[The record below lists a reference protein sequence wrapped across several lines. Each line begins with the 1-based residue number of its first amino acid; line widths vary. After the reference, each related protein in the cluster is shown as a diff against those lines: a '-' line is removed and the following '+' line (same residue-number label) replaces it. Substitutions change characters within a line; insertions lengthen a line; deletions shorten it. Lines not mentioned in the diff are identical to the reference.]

1 MKRKTNV
8 TLGVILSS
16 LYIGIVSGQAVAA
29 NPDHEVYNLGKIVVT
44 KKENTG
50 VQASE
55 TIHTVTAK
63 QIREQ
68 NAQTLDE
75 ALTLLPGIS
84 IRTGGDGIPRIDI
97 RGFRTRHVL
106 LLLNGTPFNASYD
119 GQFDPSLIS
128 VENIA
133 EIKVVTGGGS
143 ILYGPGGNGGVINI
157 ITKKGK
163 TGIHGSVAAETATGN
178 SNQLKGTISGGNDK
192 VDYFVSGSIYKRD
205 NFQLSDDFNAT
216 KYEDGGARENSDLKR
231 DNAFANLSYSPSEK
245 TLVGV
250 TLSYLKGEQGKPPV
264 VNYSKTDPFS
274 SNLKYERETNSENTS
289 VQLAASHDLSGPFH
303 LKGWIFLNQLK
314 LQDDRYDNNQYDSQ
328 LLKGSSR
335 TDSTTRISGANMQVA
350 YDATDNSTL
359 TLGLMAEN
367 DNWDADGFQQVQSKK
382 SSSVTRQYFDDSH
395 DFQLYST
402 LLQYEAALGKQAGL
416 VLGAG
421 YHWQDR
427 EDDRKQDYS
436 YVIGAHYDPLPQ
448 TRLKVS
454 HARKIRFPSLKD
466 LYDPNGGNPTLTPEI
481 SRHYETG
488 IEQGLP
494 IKTSASFTVFHDDID
509 DFIEKDANEISQN
522 FEKYVFNGFEV
533 SVVNKAIDNLVVRAS
548 YTFLDT
554 KDKST
559 GSQRDELQYRPR
571 DKYTLDAI
579 YRFPWGTSLYASV
592 MYLANQYYYDKDQVE
607 KRRLPNF
614 TVVDLKISQSLYQDR
629 WNLYVGAK
637 NLLDENYE
645 QSYGL
650 PQAGRLIYG
659 GLEYRF

>member
-1 MKRKTNV
+1 MKRKITQSIIISGLC
-8 TLGVILSS
+8 LGLA
-16 LYIGIVSGQAVAA
+16 SGQSLAA
-29 NPDHEVYNLGKIVVT
+29 TEDQGGYDLGKVVVT
-44 KKENTG
+44 KTQDKG

-68 NAQTLDE
+68 NATTLDE
-75 ALTLLPGIS
+75 ALVLVPGIS

-133 EIKVVTGGGS
+133 EIKVITGGGS

-163 TGIHGSVAAETATGN
+163 TGMHGSVVAETAAGN
-178 SNQLKGTISGGNDK
+178 GNLVKGAISGGTDK
-192 VDYFVSGSIYKRD
+192 VDYFVSGSAYKRD
-205 NFQLSDDFNAT
+205 NFPLSDDFTPT
-216 KYEDGGARENSDLKR
+216 KYEDGGARVNSDLKR

-245 TLVGV
+245 TLLGI

-264 VNYSKTDPFS
+264 VNYDKNDPFS
-274 SNLKYERETNSENTS
+274 SNVKYERETNSENMS
-289 VQLAASHDLSGPFH
+289 LQLAASHDLEGPFR
-303 LKGWIFLNQLK
+303 LKGWVYLNQLK
-314 LQDDRYDNNQYDSQ
+314 LQDDRYDDEHYNTQ

-335 TDSTTRISGANMQVA
+335 TDSTTKISGANMQVA
-350 YDATDNSTL
+350 YEPDTHNTF

-367 DNWDADGFQQVQSKK
+367 DDWDADGFQQIQSKK
-382 SSSVTRQYFDDSH
+382 SGFVTRQHFDESYDY
-395 DFQLYST
+395 QLYST
-402 LLQYEAALGKQAGL
+402 LLQYEATVGKQVGII
-416 VLGAG
+416 LGTG

-436 YVIGAHYDPLPQ
+436 YVIGAHYDPFPQ
-448 TRLKVS
+448 TRLKAS

-466 LYDPNGGNPTLTPEI
+466 LYDPDSGNPTLNPEI
-481 SRHYETG
+481 SKHYEAG

-494 IKTSASFTVFHDDID
+494 VKTSSSFTVFHDDIK
-509 DFIEKDANEISQN
+509 DFIEKDASEISQN
-522 FEKYVFNGFEV
+522 YEKYVFNGFEV
-533 SVVNKAIDNLVVRAS
+533 SLANKAIDNLVVRAA

-554 KDKST
+554 KDKSE

-571 DKYTLDAI
+571 DKFTVDAL

-592 MYLANQYYYDKDQVE
+592 MYLANQYYYDKDQVN
-607 KRRLPNF
+607 KRRLPNY
-614 TVVDLKISQSLYQDR
+614 TVIDLKVSQSLYQDQVK
-629 WNLYVGAK
+629 LYVGAK

-645 QSYGL
+645 QSYGY
-650 PQAGRLIYG
+650 PQAGRMIYG

>member
-1 MKRKTNV
+1 MKRKITQSIIISGLC
-8 TLGVILSS
+8 LGLA
-16 LYIGIVSGQAVAA
+16 SGQSLAA
-29 NPDHEVYNLGKIVVT
+29 TEDQGGYDLGKVVVT
-44 KKENTG
+44 KTQDKG

-68 NAQTLDE
+68 NATTLDE
-75 ALTLLPGIS
+75 ALVLVPGIS

-133 EIKVVTGGGS
+133 EIKVITGGGS

-163 TGIHGSVAAETATGN
+163 TGMHGSVVAETAAGN
-178 SNQLKGTISGGNDK
+178 GNLVKGAISGGTDK
-192 VDYFVSGSIYKRD
+192 VDYFVSGSAYKRD
-205 NFQLSDDFNAT
+205 NFPLSDDFTPT
-216 KYEDGGARENSDLKR
+216 KYEDGGARVNSDLKR

-245 TLVGV
+245 TLLGI

-264 VNYSKTDPFS
+264 VNYDKNDPFS
-274 SNLKYERETNSENTS
+274 SNVKYERETNSENTS
-289 VQLAASHDLSGPFH
+289 LQLAASHDLEGPFR
-303 LKGWIFLNQLK
+303 LKGWVYLNQLK
-314 LQDDRYDNNQYDSQ
+314 LQDDRYDDEHYNTQ

-335 TDSTTRISGANMQVA
+335 TDSTTKISGANMQVA
-350 YDATDNSTL
+350 YEPDTHNTF

-367 DNWDADGFQQVQSKK
+367 DDWDADGFQQIQSKK
-382 SSSVTRQYFDDSH
+382 SGFVTRQHFDESYDY
-395 DFQLYST
+395 QLYST
-402 LLQYEAALGKQAGL
+402 LLQYEATVGKQVGII
-416 VLGAG
+416 LGTG

-436 YVIGAHYDPLPQ
+436 YVIGAHYDPFPQ
-448 TRLKVS
+448 TRLKAS

-466 LYDPNGGNPTLTPEI
+466 LYDPDSGNPTLNPEI
-481 SRHYETG
+481 SKHYEAG

-494 IKTSASFTVFHDDID
+494 VKTSSSFTVFHDDIK
-509 DFIEKDANEISQN
+509 DFIEKDASEISQN
-522 FEKYVFNGFEV
+522 YEKYVFNGFEV
-533 SVVNKAIDNLVVRAS
+533 SLANKAIDNLVVRAA

-554 KDKST
+554 KDKSE

-571 DKYTLDAI
+571 DKFTVDAL

-592 MYLANQYYYDKDQVE
+592 MYLANQYYYDKDQVN
-607 KRRLPNF
+607 KRRLPNY
-614 TVVDLKISQSLYQDR
+614 TVIDLKVSQSLYQDQVK
-629 WNLYVGAK
+629 LYVGAK

-645 QSYGL
+645 QSYGY
-650 PQAGRLIYG
+650 PQAGRMIYG

>member
-1 MKRKTNV
+1 MKGKI
-8 TLGVILSS
+8 TLGIILSG
-16 LYIGIVSGQAVAA
+16 LCIGFTSGQSMAA
-29 NPDHEVYNLGKIVVT
+29 TTDQEVYDLGKVVVT
-44 KKENTG
+44 KTADKG

-55 TIHTVTAK
+55 TIHTVTAN

-68 NAQTLDE
+68 HARTLDE
-75 ALTLLPGIS
+75 ALALLPGLS

-106 LLLNGTPFNASYD
+106 LLLNGTPFNASSD

-133 EIKVVTGGGS
+133 EIKVITGGSS

-163 TGIHGSVAAETATGN
+163 TGVHGSLAAETASGN
-178 SNQLKGTISGGNDK
+178 SNLVKGAVSGGSDK
-192 VDYFVSGSIYKRD
+192 IDYFVSGSAYIRD
-205 NFQLSDDFNAT
+205 NFPLSDDFAPT
-216 KYEDGGARENSDLKR
+216 KYEDGGARENSDLRR

-245 TLVGV
+245 TVFGV
-250 TLSYLKGEQGKPPV
+250 TLSYLKGDQGKPPV
-264 VNYSKTDPFS
+264 VNYDKNDPFS
-274 SNLKYERETNSENTS
+274 SNIKYERETNSENTS
-289 VQLAASHDLSGPFH
+289 LQLAASHDLEGPFRI
-303 LKGWIFLNQLK
+303 KGWVFLNQLK
-314 LQDDRYDNNQYDSQ
+314 LRDDRYDDGNYDTQ

-335 TDSTTRISGANMQVA
+335 TDSTTRISGANLQVA
-350 YDATDNSTL
+350 YEPNANNTFTF
-359 TLGLMAEN
+359 GLMSEN
-367 DNWDADGFQQVQSKK
+367 DDWDADGFQQVQSKK
-382 SSSVTRQYFDDSH
+382 SSSATRQYFDDSH

-402 LLQYEAALGKQAGL
+402 LLQYEATVGKQVGL

-436 YVIGAHYDPLPQ
+436 YVIGAHYDPFPQ
-448 TRLKVS
+448 TRLKAS
-454 HARKIRFPSLKD
+454 HARKIRFPSLSD
-466 LYDPNGGNPTLTPEI
+466 LYDPDSGNSGLTPEI
-481 SRHYETG
+481 SKHYEAG

-494 IKTSASFTVFHDDID
+494 VKTSASFTVFHDDID
-509 DFIEKDANEISQN
+509 NFIEKDADEISRN

-533 SVVNKAIDNLVVRAS
+533 SLENKVIDNLVVRAA

-559 GSQRDELQYRPR
+559 GSQRDELQYRPG
-571 DKYTLDAI
+571 DKFTVDAV

-592 MYLANQYYYDKDQVE
+592 MYLANQYYYDKNQVE
-607 KRRLPNF
+607 KRRLPNY
-614 TVVDLKISQSLYQDR
+614 TVVDLKLSQNLYQDEL
-629 WNLYVGAK
+629 NLYVGAK